1 MTDTIL
7 LEDRFPIHP
16 DLLYNAWLDSGEHS
30 AFTGSEASI
39 DPQVGGGYTAW
50 NKYIHAVFLD
60 LQPGERIL
68 QKWRT
73 TDFPEHHQDSVLEI
87 QLQEIPEGCLM
98 RIIHTGLP
106 SGTEEEYKKGWV
118 EYYLKPM
125 KQYFK

>member
-68 QKWRT
+68 QKWRVFNAH
-73 TDFPEHHQDSVLEI
+73 DPYRPAIRHGRGI
-87 QLQEIPEGCLM
+87 
-98 RIIHTGLP
+98 
-106 SGTEEEYKKGWV
+106 
-118 EYYLKPM
+118 
-125 KQYFK
+125 